1 MALRAR
7 GATWPCDL
15 GNPWLS
21 EFLCAY
27 YWGNIGPRESHGAR
41 GDVVALAVVLT
52 VVVALL
58 TILVAGL
65 LRSHADILRA
75 LHSLGAG
82 VGDPVTTE
90 APGPVPIAMSP
101 PLPGERNSISVFD
114 LSGSTPSGDGIALSV
129 AGADQLT
136 LIAFLSS
143 GCTSCAGIWKAMV
156 QTPEELP
163 QNVRLV
169 VATKGPEFESPPEV
183 AARASGASFP
193 VVMSTEA
200 WGGLRRCPAPVLR
213 AGRRPAEPPHWRGD
227 RQYLPP
233 GPRSRSAG
241 RTRNPRCRHRGCDT
255 EPGVRWSRWPGKT
268 ANDAELIRAG
278 ILPGDPSLYP
288 KSHDEVFG
296 VAKFP
301 SPSDGTL

>member
-1 MALRAR
+1 
-7 GATWPCDL
+7 
-15 GNPWLS
+15 
-21 EFLCAY
+21 
-27 YWGNIGPRESHGAR
+27 
-41 GDVVALAVVLT
+41 

-200 WGGLRRCPAPVLR
+200 WGDYEVPGAPFFVLVD
-213 AGRRPAEPPHWRGD
+213 GRRNRRIGEGIANTFPQVLDLVRRAEREIPDAGKEDATQSRAFALGLD
-227 RQYLPP
+227 
-233 GPRSRSAG
+233 GPERES
-241 RTRNPRCRHRGCDT
+241 
-255 EPGVRWSRWPGKT
+255 

-301 SPSDGTL
+301 SPSDGTP